1 MRKTI
6 LCVSLTLTIITLAF
20 ASCKPRV
27 DVYTHAPEKPIV
39 VKVEIHIYKHA
50 VKDLDYIMGGSPT
63 EETVPSPPPEGETEK
78 ESARPSEEKES
89 KVGDFF
95 LGILGIGVAHAETV
109 PDREQL
115 RRVLDSMRKRYPT
128 LSKYKADKSIGENH
142 LGYVQ
147 ERPSP
152 KMSDAKYAKAVRAI
166 IVAENADRQLLYRVR
181 ARMDR
186 TTAQKQAETYAKAWR
201 EKYAKPGEWIEV
213 FDKKQNKWVWKL
225 K

>member
-6 LCVSLTLTIITLAF
+6 LCFALAAMVITLVF

-39 VKVEIHIYKHA
+39 VKVEIHIYQHA
-50 VKDLDYIMGGSPT
+50 VQDLDYIMGGSPAD
-63 EETVPSPPPEGETEK
+63 ESEPPQPPEGETEK
-78 ESARPSEEKES
+78 ESPPSSASRES
-89 KVGDFF
+89 AVGSIF
-95 LGILGIGVAHAETV
+95 LRILGIGVAHAETV
-109 PDREQL
+109 PDPELL
-115 RRVLDSMRKRYPT
+115 RRVLGSMRKRYPT
-128 LSKYKADKSIGENH
+128 LSKYKADKSVGENH

-152 KMSDAKYAKAVRAI
+152 KMSDAKYAKAVRAT
-166 IVAENADRQLLYRVR
+166 VAAENADRQLLYRVR

-186 TTAQKQAETYAKAWR
+186 TTPQKQAEIYAKAWR

-213 FDKKQNKWVWKL
+213 FDKKGKKWVWKL